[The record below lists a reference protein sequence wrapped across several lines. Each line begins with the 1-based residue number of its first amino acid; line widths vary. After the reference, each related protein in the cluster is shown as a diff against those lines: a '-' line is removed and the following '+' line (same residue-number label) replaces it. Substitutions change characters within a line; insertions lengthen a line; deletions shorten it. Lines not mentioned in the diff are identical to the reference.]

1 MCLGSASDLHSVTHV
16 THRPQP
22 ADGSRHHL
30 VFNRPVP
37 GPHPPAPSEPT
48 TYRLAPQ
55 VVARFVGLA
64 LVLGAVLMFA
74 GTALVAGLDL
84 PPDLLVVLLVGCIA
98 GIGTLAWWLRSRAW
112 VLSCTRQGYV
122 VRLVRGAGATQAQ
135 WNQVEDAVTTT
146 RHDVPCVV
154 LRLRDGR
161 TTTIPV
167 GVLAVDKEQFVRE
180 LQERLQTARGLRPY
194 EPDKPPD

>member
-1 MCLGSASDLHSVTHV
+1 MPG
-16 THRPQP
+16 RPTP
-22 ADGSRHHL
+22 DTSR
-30 VFNRPVP
+30 
-37 GPHPPAPSEPT
+37 PT

-74 GTALVAGLDL
+74 GTALVSGLDL
-84 PPDLLVVLLVGCIA
+84 PADLLVVLLLLSIV
-98 GIGTLAWWLRSRAW
+98 GIGALAWWLRNHAW
-112 VLSCTRQGYV
+112 VLSCTREGYV
-122 VRLVRGAGATQAQ
+122 VRLVRGAGEAQAR
-135 WNQVEDAVTTT
+135 WTEVEDAVTAT

-167 GVLAVDKEQFVRE
+167 GILAVDKEQFVRE
-180 LQERLQTARGLRPY
+180 LQERLQVARGLRPY
-194 EPDKPPD
+194 EPDKRPD